1 MIKIKTTK
9 TDVKVKAKMTEPYEL
24 AEMTIVMMA
33 LGEVLKQGIEKSPE
47 IGQRVKADCI
57 KAFTMAANGSSRE
70 EIGLELVRKSVGDVL
85 ALASIE
91 G

>member
-1 MIKIKTTK
+1 MIKIKATK
-9 TDVKVKAKMTEPYEL
+9 TNIRVKVSMTEPSEF

-33 LGEVLKQGIEKSPE
+33 LGEALKQGIEKSPE
-47 IGQRVKADCI
+47 MGQRAKADCI

-70 EIGLELVRKSVGDVL
+70 EIGLELVRKSIGDV
-85 ALASIE
+85 LASIE